1 MILITVSAVKLKI
14 FNFNIKKLMSKKVI
28 KL

>member
-1 MILITVSAVKLKI
+1 MILITVSAVKLKT
-14 FNFNIKKLMSKKVI
+14 FNFNIKKLMSKEVI

>member
-1 MILITVSAVKLKI
+1 MILIMVSVVKLKT
-14 FNFNIKKLMSKKVI
+14 FNFNIKKLMSKEVI

>member
-1 MILITVSAVKLKI
+1 MILIMVSAVKSKI
-14 FNFNIKKLMSKKVI
+14 FNFNIKKLMSRKVI